1 MNGGSDIVGLLR
13 GMPFI
18 GELDDEAL
26 SAIASTASLVSAA
39 EGDVFYCEDGDSY
52 DVYFVVSGVVAIWLK
67 LPNYE
72 RYSEL
77 LTMRSGSLFG
87 ALSFLDGAR
96 RDMRTTAR
104 ERSLVLRF
112 DGPLLKAACASDP
125 KVGRAVYRLLGA
137 AAARNARD
145 ISIEMRNLLAERA

>member
-1 MNGGSDIVGLLR
+1 
-13 GMPFI
+13 
-18 GELDDEAL
+18 
-26 SAIASTASLVSAA
+26 
-39 EGDVFYCEDGDSY
+39 
-52 DVYFVVSGVVAIWLK
+52 
-67 LPNYE
+67 PNYE

-112 DGPLLKAACASDP
+112 HGPLLKAVSVSNPAA
-125 KVGRAVYRLLGA
+125 GRAVYRLLGA

>member
-18 GELDDEAL
+18 GELDDETL

-39 EGDVFYCEDGDSY
+39 DGDVFYLEDDDSY
-52 DVYFVVSGVVAIWLK
+52 DVYFVVSGVVAVWLE

-112 DGPLLKAACASDP
+112 HGPLLKAVSVSNPAA
-125 KVGRAVYRLLGA
+125 GRAVYQLLGT

>member
-1 MNGGSDIVGLLR
+1 MSGGSDIAGILR
-13 GMPFI
+13 GTPFL
-18 GELDDEAL
+18 GELDDESL
-26 SAIASTASLVSAA
+26 SAVASTAVLMSAA
-39 EGDVFYCEDGDSY
+39 EGDVFYREDEDSY
-52 DVYFVVSGVVAIWLK
+52 DVYFVVSGIVAIWLE

-77 LTMRSGSLFG
+77 LTLRSGSLFG

-112 DGPLLKAACASDP
+112 DGPLLKAACASDQ
-125 KVGRAVYRLLGA
+125 KVGRAVYQLLGA
-137 AAARNARD
+137 TAARNARD
-145 ISIEMRNLLAERA
+145 ISIEMRNLMAERA